1 VHMDQR
7 HTFFLLDRLSKLR
20 LLAGNNNREQR
31 SSACL
36 PIGNIMAPGKDSGV
50 AAQRR
55 KQQQITDPPIS
66 AHQPKRLLP
75 ESNSNKPPAVVEANA
90 VPPQQQQQQ
99 TIRSDTRKRS
109 VTIGAP
115 RPRQTASEV
124 LVPVLTACCVVLAV
138 VVGYVYNRYGRTM
151 FMGYQ
156 SYDLHHSA
164 IEWKHRLNGTTILLI
179 GGPHR
184 GGTSILWEA
193 LSRHPDISGFGNS
206 FATGRDHSEGILM
219 QNVYPDLGVGTE
231 TVLKHQRRGTDLPQ
245 GVGRYALAK
254 EDMVHLVETNRRVTE
269 QNFAKL
275 LNRFGPYWNLSKP
288 VLVEKSP
295 PTAVMSRF
303 LQALYNI
310 PVAGAVDTDNQELVV
325 GPTTKFLFITR
336 HPLANVYAQQSFLG
350 KNTVPLAILLD
361 NYMQMHRYMLADMKL
376 LRNDPKLIQLE
387 DLARTPRE
395 TLAELHR
402 WLGLS
407 RWTWKDCL

>member
-1 VHMDQR
+1 
-7 HTFFLLDRLSKLR
+7 
-20 LLAGNNNREQR
+20 
-31 SSACL
+31 
-36 PIGNIMAPGKDSGV
+36 
-50 AAQRR
+50 
-55 KQQQITDPPIS
+55 
-66 AHQPKRLLP
+66 
-75 ESNSNKPPAVVEANA
+75 
-90 VPPQQQQQQ
+90 
-99 TIRSDTRKRS
+99 
-109 VTIGAP
+109 
-115 RPRQTASEV
+115 
-124 LVPVLTACCVVLAV
+124 
-138 VVGYVYNRYGRTM
+138 M

-164 IEWKHRLNGTTILLI
+164 IEWKQRLNGTTILLI

-184 GGTSILWEA
+184 GGTSILWET

-269 QNFAKL
+269 RNFAKL
-275 LNRFGPYWNLSKP
+275 LNRFGPYWNLTKP

-310 PVAGAVDTDNQELVV
+310 PVAGAVDKDDQELVV

-336 HPLANVYAQQSFLG
+336 HPLANAYAQQAFLG

-361 NYMQMHRYMLADMKL
+361 NYMQMHRYMLADMKML
-376 LRNDPKLIQLE
+376 KNDPKLIKLE

-395 TLAELHR
+395 TLAELHQ
-402 WLGLS
+402 WLGLPDAAAES
-407 RWTWKDCL
+407 LEDGLGKIVSDPNAKYRGIAQYDCRSSDAFRRALEQKYQPQLDTMGLDYNLLDWCN